1 MTGTAKE
8 VFSLNLAKFPR
19 RRYTLAPTSIEKLN
33 HLSEAL
39 GGPTIYVKR
48 DDLLGLTAGGN
59 KTRKL
64 EFIVADALSKGA
76 DTLITCG
83 GIQSNHCR
91 LTLAAA
97 IKEKMKCILVLE
109 ENLVTNSEE
118 PDYNGNYFLYHILG
132 AENIKVVSNGTD
144 LMKEMQHIAKE
155 VEADGRKPY
164 IIPVGGSTPIGATG
178 YVACANEIVTQTFEQ
193 GININSVVCVSGS
206 GGMHA
211 GLIAGFA
218 GTQSNIPVVGIN
230 VSRGKA
236 EQEEKVYQLVNET
249 SAHLGVQ
256 HPLSATAVTCF
267 DEYVGEGY
275 AIPTPEMVEAVQL
288 FAKTEGLLLDPVYT
302 GKAAAGLIDLIRKG
316 YFKKGE
322 NILFVHS
329 GGAPGLYANTEIFR
343 SLKG

>member
-1 MTGTAKE
+1 M
-8 VFSLNLAKFPR
+8 NLAKFPR
-19 RRYTLAPTSIEKLN
+19 RHYTSAPTPIEKLD
-33 HLSEAL
+33 HLSESL

-64 EFIVADALSKGA
+64 EFIVADALAKGA

-109 ENLVTNSEE
+109 ENLIKSAEE
-118 PDYNGNYFLYHILG
+118 PDFNGNYFLYHILG

-144 LMKEMQHIAKE
+144 LMEEMQHISKE
-155 VEADGRKPY
+155 VEANGRKPY

-178 YVACANEIVTQTFEQ
+178 YAACANELLAQTFEQ

-211 GLIAGFA
+211 GLVVGLY

-236 EQEEKVYQLVNET
+236 EQEEKVYQLVKET
-249 SAHLGVQ
+249 SAHLGIQ
-256 HPLSATAVTCF
+256 HPVPSDSVTCF
-267 DEYVGEGY
+267 DEYVGKGY
-275 AIPTPEMVEAVQL
+275 AIPTTEMVEAVQL

-302 GKAAAGLIDLIRKG
+302 GKAAAGLIDFIRKG

-343 SLKG
+343 DIGV

>member
-1 MTGTAKE
+1 M
-8 VFSLNLAKFPR
+8 NLAKFPR
-19 RRYTLAPTSIEKLN
+19 RRYTSAPTPIEKLE
-33 HLSEAL
+33 HLSEYL
-39 GGPTIYVKR
+39 GGPSIYVKR
-48 DDLLGLTAGGN
+48 DDLLGLAAGGN

-64 EFIVADALSKGA
+64 EFIVADALAKGA

-109 ENLVTNSEE
+109 ENLVKNSDKPER
-118 PDYNGNYFLYHILG
+118 NGNYFLYHILG

-144 LMKEMQHIAKE
+144 LMKEMQQIAQE
-155 VEADGRKPY
+155 VEANGRKPY
-164 IIPVGGSTPIGATG
+164 IIPVGGSTAIGATG
-178 YVACANEIVTQTFEQ
+178 YAACANEVLAQTFEQ
-193 GININSVVCVSGS
+193 GINIHSVVCVSGS

-211 GLIAGFA
+211 GLITGFA
-218 GTQSNIPVVGIN
+218 STQSNIPVVGIN

-236 EQEEKVYQLVNET
+236 MQEEKVFQLVKET
-249 SAHLGVQ
+249 SAHIRIQ
-256 HPLSATAVTCF
+256 HPIPSDAVTCF

-275 AIPTPEMVEAVQL
+275 AIPTPEMVEAVKL

-316 YFKKGE
+316 YFKKEE
-322 NILFVHS
+322 NVLFVHS

-343 SLKG
+343 DFEA

>member
-1 MTGTAKE
+1 M
-8 VFSLNLAKFPR
+8 NLAKFPR
-19 RRYTLAPTSIEKLN
+19 RRYTTAPTPIEKLD

-64 EFIVADALSKGA
+64 EFIIADALAKGA

-109 ENLVTNSEE
+109 ENLVKSSTES
-118 PDYNGNYFLYHILG
+118 DFNGNYFLYHILG
-132 AENIKVVSNGTD
+132 AENIKVVSNGTN
-144 LMKEMQHIAKE
+144 LMEEMQHIAKE
-155 VEADGRKPY
+155 VEASGRKPY

-178 YVACANEIVTQTFEQ
+178 YAACANELLAQTFEQ
-193 GININSVVCVSGS
+193 GINLNSVVCVSGS

-211 GLIAGFA
+211 GLVAGLY

-236 EQEEKVYQLVNET
+236 EQEEKVYQLVKET
-249 SAHLGVQ
+249 SAHLGIQ
-256 HPLSATAVTCF
+256 HPIAADEVSCF

-275 AIPTPEMVEAVQL
+275 AIPTTEMVEAIQL

-302 GKAAAGLIDLIRKG
+302 GKAAAGLIDLIRKS

-343 SLKG
+343 GIGV